1 MYNLAYRAFDVYENI
16 KSGWKQDRDF
26 LGAGVAANVFDSD
39 CLEGA
44 RSYARKKHL

>member
-1 MYNLAYRAFDVYENI
+1 MYNLTYRAFDVYENI

-26 LGAGVAANVFDSD
+26 LGDDVAAQVFDPD

-44 RSYARKKHL
+44 RSYAQRKHL